1 MDTLL
6 GIAVVAVWIVISV
19 VGLTRAYGP
28 RGASPRKPRLEAD
41 GVQAHDLRDLTGSY
55 ARRTPSQHA

>member
-19 VGLTRAYGP
+19 VGLKRAYGP

-41 GVQAHDLRDLTGSY
+41 GVQA
-55 ARRTPSQHA
+55 RRLWPNRRYRPPTSV